1 MPDPMTKRVLDLLPA
16 VAAGVLLGDLAAG
29 SIPIVGIA
37 IAYIAGDIV
46 WQVLRKAFPRTDDR
60 TKRRAYD
67 VVTRGGKQPP
77 CPPPPPKGQAKPPSP
92 KGKA

>member
-1 MPDPMTKRVLDLLPA
+1 MRALLPA

-46 WQVLRKAFPRTDDR
+46 WQVLRKAFPKADEERT
-60 TKRRAYD
+60 
-67 VVTRGGKQPP
+67 P
-77 CPPPPPKGQAKPPSP
+77 
-92 KGKA
+92 

>member
-1 MPDPMTKRVLDLLPA
+1 MSKFLPA

-46 WQVLRKAFPRTDDR
+46 WQVLRKAFPKADEERT
-60 TKRRAYD
+60 
-67 VVTRGGKQPP
+67 
-77 CPPPPPKGQAKPPSP
+77 S
-92 KGKA
+92 

>member
-1 MPDPMTKRVLDLLPA
+1 MRALLPA
-16 VAAGVLLGDLAAG
+16 VAAGVLLGDLLAG
-29 SIPIVGIA
+29 SVPIGGIA
-37 IAYIAGDIV
+37 IAYIAGDIA

-77 CPPPPPKGQAKPPSP
+77 CPPPPPKGQAKPPSA